1 MGACSPAG
9 ARRARVPLMALRG
22 LFGPRWAGSTS
33 PPRPSALVR
42 VRSLGDAR
50 RESLGKLPE
59 RHPSRARQP
68 RRQEPLA
75 LRPVARRRGGR
86 RTIEQVPERTLNLPL
101 PAPAGFGP
109 RAARGTPRGQHTRS
123 PRPTRHPAGAV
134 KSPECRRRLHGGRS
148 HRHPPDRLMLGRLIR
163 RAFCTARGRSPRMR
177 QSSRQFGTRRVRAP
191 RAAIRRAGV
200 GAVRRQRRPDAD
212 VARHSPLRSAAPDG
226 ADPVEGHRDIIHGER
241 PQQLNDYQDTRG
253 QRRTLSAS
261 RPLEAPTGKRVTS
274 VLPRSAHPSTPGRA
288 RHRLAVVF
296 MLVIRKMAQ
305 FVHGR
310 FRMPTYAV
318 THRLRAD
325 TDLLL

>member
-9 ARRARVPLMALRG
+9 ARRAREPLMALRG

-33 PPRPSALVR
+33 PPRPSALCPG
-42 VRSLGDAR
+42 S
-50 RESLGKLPE
+50 
-59 RHPSRARQP
+59 
-68 RRQEPLA
+68 
-75 LRPVARRRGGR
+75 VARRCPQRIARQATRTTPFARSTTSASGTSRSSASRSATR
-86 RTIEQVPERTLNLPL
+86 RPPNYRT
-101 PAPAGFGP
+101 GP
-109 RAARGTPRGQHTRS
+109 RANTEPALAGTRRVWPPCRSGTPRGQHTRS
-123 PRPTRHPAGAV
+123 PSPTRHPAGAV

-177 QSSRQFGTRRVRAP
+177 QSSRQLGTRRVRAP
-191 RAAIRRAGV
+191 RGAIRRAGV

-212 VARHSPLRSAAPDG
+212 VARHSRLRSAAPDG

-274 VLPRSAHPSTPGRA
+274 VLPRSAHPGTPGRA